1 MPKKQIKILR
11 KMLNIYCIKCLKK
24 TDIEYQVLSKSD
36 SMWFCGPCRG
46 KVEKNI
52 VTDVKNKNR
61 REM

>member
-1 MPKKQIKILR
+1 
-11 KMLNIYCIKCLKK
+11 MLNIYCIKCLKK